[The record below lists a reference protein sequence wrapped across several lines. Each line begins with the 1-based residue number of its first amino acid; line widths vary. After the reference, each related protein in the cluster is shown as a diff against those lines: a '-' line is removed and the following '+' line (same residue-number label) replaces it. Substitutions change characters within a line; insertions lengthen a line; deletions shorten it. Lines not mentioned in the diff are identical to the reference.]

1 MSAATRQFAQKKI
14 SSGKTKPDVVT
25 TLQMVAAEAGVSP
38 STVSRIINGTAS
50 VSDARRSAVE
60 QAIAKLKFQ
69 PNPTARGLAT
79 GRSMTIGVVTQAI
92 DSPYYSE
99 GLRGIETYLQAHGYA
114 PLFMSGNWNAQDEAR
129 CLSQLIARRV
139 DGIIFFA
146 GCLNNKELAD
156 HAKRLPI
163 VVTGRSLKA
172 RGLLSLKIDD
182 HAGAMMATRH
192 LLELGHRKIA
202 FIGGPADHI
211 DALERFE
218 GYKQVLAENKIA
230 FDPKLVAEGD
240 FREAGGEAATHRL
253 LDGGAKFSAL
263 FCANDQMTHGV
274 YLALSQRG
282 VNVPG
287 DVSVVGF
294 DDLSAS
300 AYMLPPLTTIRQSVL
315 ALGQCSAQAVLQLI
329 NGQRARISLPPVE
342 LIVRKSTQPFKGE

>member
-1 MSAATRQFAQKKI
+1 MTAAIRQSPKKRT
-14 SSGKTKPDVVT
+14 SPNKAREALVT
-25 TLQMVAAEAGVSP
+25 TLEMVATEAGVSP

-50 VSDARRSAVE
+50 VSEGRRTAVE
-60 QAIAKLKFQ
+60 QAIVKLKFQ
-69 PNPTARGLAT
+69 PNPAARGLAT

-99 GLRGIETYLQAHGYA
+99 GLRGIEIFLQAQGYA

-146 GCLNNKELAD
+146 GCLNNKELAA

-163 VVTGRSLKA
+163 VVTGRNLKASGLFSLKV
-172 RGLLSLKIDD
+172 DD
-182 HAGAMMATRH
+182 HAGAALATRH
-192 LLELGHRKIA
+192 LIDLGHRKIA
-202 FIGGPADHI
+202 FIGGPADHS
-211 DALERFE
+211 DALERLE
-218 GYKQVLAENKIA
+218 GFKQTLAEAKIT
-230 FDPKLVAEGD
+230 FNPKLVAEGD
-240 FREAGGEAATHRL
+240 FREAGGEAAVHRL
-253 LDGGAKFSAL
+253 LDNGAKFTAL
-263 FCANDQMTHGV
+263 FCANDQMAHGV

-282 VNVPG
+282 LSVPG

-315 ALGQCSAQAVLQLI
+315 ALGQCSAQAVLQMI
-329 NGQRARISLPPVE
+329 NEQRPRVSLPPVE
-342 LIVRKSTQPFKGE
+342 LIVRRSTQALRR